1 MTCPMSNI
9 AVLSIS
15 HQLAPVEIREKVA
28 FAPSELPT
36 SIANLLSIADIK
48 ACVIFST
55 CNRSEIYVSHNSK
68 NINEVLLKFLAT
80 THAIDHLSLVEY
92 VSFFESNEAI
102 DHICKVAC
110 GLESLVLGEPQ
121 IFGQLKEAYQISKTH
136 GALDK
141 ILEKLF
147 QHVFKTAKKVRT
159 DTNIGSSPISVAY
172 CAVKLSE
179 KIFTNLENQTVLLI
193 GAGEMVELSAQH
205 LSKRGVKNMIFA
217 NRTLENAQPIAIKH
231 NAEAIALKSL
241 SENLHR
247 ADIVI
252 SSTAAPIPII
262 GKGLVE
268 TVLLQRKH
276 QPMLLIDLAIPRDIE
291 PEVNQLED
299 VFLYTVDD
307 LQQIANSNLEERLK
321 EKVDAEKIIKLSS
334 IEFMGW
340 LNNIPNEEVI
350 KNYRMQADLLK
361 DELLQIALRKLK
373 SGSSPD
379 LVVEELADKLTNK
392 LLHQSLEQIKRPVQ
406 SKANSKVSVDKD
418 TNTHSKIE
426 S

>member
-1 MTCPMSNI
+1 MSNI

-28 FAPSELPT
+28 FASSELP
-36 SIANLLSIADIK
+36 SAISNLLSFEDIR

-68 NINEVLLKFLAT
+68 NISDVLLKFLAS

-92 VSFFESNEAI
+92 VSFFESNDAL
-102 DHICKVAC
+102 DHISKVAC

-121 IFGQLKEAYQISKTH
+121 ILGQLKDAYQVSKTQ

-179 KIFTNLENQTVLLI
+179 KIFTNLENQTVMLI

-205 LSKRGVKNMIFA
+205 LSKRGVKDIIFA

-262 GKGLVE
+262 GKGLIE
-268 TVLLQRKH
+268 TVLIQRKH

-334 IEFMGW
+334 IEFMEW
-340 LNNIPNEEVI
+340 INNIPNEEVI
-350 KNYRMQADLLK
+350 KNYRRQANLLK
-361 DELLQIALRKLK
+361 DELLQIAIRKLK
-373 SGSSPD
+373 SGSNPD

-392 LLHQSLEQIKRPVQ
+392 LLYQSLEKIKKPSESRF
-406 SKANSKVSVDKD
+406 NSEAISDKD
-418 TNTHSKIE
+418 TKHSKIE

>member
-1 MTCPMSNI
+1 MSNI

-15 HQLAPVEIREKVA
+15 HQLAPVEIREKVV
-28 FAPSELPT
+28 FSQSELPST
-36 SIANLLSIADIK
+36 ISNLLSTPDIK
-48 ACVIFST
+48 ACVLFST
-55 CNRSEIYVSHNSK
+55 CNRSEIYVSHNSN
-68 NINEVLLKFLAT
+68 NIHDVLLKFLGT
-80 THAIDHLSLVEY
+80 THAIDHLSLTKY
-92 VSFFESNEAI
+92 VSFYDSNEAI
-102 DHICKVAC
+102 NHICKVAC

-121 IFGQLKEAYQISKTH
+121 IFGQLKDAYQVSKNQR
-136 GALDK
+136 ALDK

-193 GAGEMVELSAQH
+193 GSGEMVELSAQH
-205 LSKRGVKNMIFA
+205 LSKKGVKKLIFA
-217 NRTLENAQPIAIKH
+217 NRTLDNAQPFAIKYH
-231 NAEAIALKSL
+231 AEAITLKSL

-252 SSTAAPIPII
+252 SSTSASIPII
-262 GKGLVE
+262 GKGLIE

-334 IEFMGW
+334 IQFINW
-340 LNNIPNEEVI
+340 INNIPNEEVV
-350 KNYRMQADLLK
+350 KNHRRQANLIK

-392 LLHQSLEQIKRPVQ
+392 LLHQSLDKIKKPTKSQ
-406 SKANSKVSVDKD
+406 LNSIDLLSKD
-418 TNTHSKIE
+418 TNKPTKIGN
-426 S
+426 

>member
-1 MTCPMSNI
+1 MSNI

-28 FAPSELPT
+28 FASSELPT
-36 SIANLLSIADIK
+36 AISNLLSQSDIK

-68 NINEVLLKFLAT
+68 NIRDVLLKFLAT

-92 VSFFESNEAI
+92 VSFYESIEALN
-102 DHICKVAC
+102 HISKVAC

-121 IFGQLKEAYQISKTH
+121 ILGQLKDAYQVSKAQ

-141 ILEKLF
+141 VLEKLF

-205 LSKRGVKNMIFA
+205 LSKRGVKDMIFA
-217 NRTLENAQPIAIKH
+217 NRTLENAQPIAIKN

-241 SENLHR
+241 SENLYR

-262 GKGLVE
+262 GKGLIE

-307 LQQIANSNLEERLK
+307 LQQIANSNIEERLK
-321 EKVDAEKIIKLSS
+321 EKVDAEKIINLSS
-334 IEFMGW
+334 IEFVEW
-340 LNNIPNEEVI
+340 INNIPNEEVI
-350 KNYRMQADLLK
+350 KNYRRQANLLK
-361 DELLQIALRKLK
+361 DELLQNAIRKLK

-379 LVVEELADKLTNK
+379 LVVEELADKSALTYY
-392 LLHQSLEQIKRPVQ
+392 SLKRLNV
-406 SKANSKVSVDKD
+406 K
-418 TNTHSKIE
+418 TIRG
-426 S
+426 

>member
-1 MTCPMSNI
+1 MSNI

-28 FAPSELPT
+28 FASSELP
-36 SIANLLSIADIK
+36 SAISNLLSIEDIR

-68 NINEVLLKFLAT
+68 NISDVLLKFLAS

-92 VSFFESNEAI
+92 VSFFESDDAL
-102 DHICKVAC
+102 DHISKVAC

-121 IFGQLKEAYQISKTH
+121 ILGQLKDAYQVSKTQ

-179 KIFTNLENQTVLLI
+179 KIFTNLDNQPVMLI

-205 LSKRGVKNMIFA
+205 LSKRGVKDIIFA

-262 GKGLVE
+262 GKGLIE

-334 IEFMGW
+334 IEFMEW
-340 LNNIPNEEVI
+340 INNIPNEEVI
-350 KNYRMQADLLK
+350 KNYRRQANLLK
-361 DELLQIALRKLK
+361 DELLQIAIRKLK
-373 SGSSPD
+373 SGSNPD

-392 LLHQSLEQIKRPVQ
+392 LLHQSLEKIKKP
-406 SKANSKVSVDKD
+406 SKSRFNSEVLSDKD
-418 TNTHSKIE
+418 PKHSKIE

>member
-1 MTCPMSNI
+1 MSNI

-15 HQLAPVEIREKVA
+15 HQLAPVEIREKVV
-28 FAPSELPT
+28 FTQSELPST
-36 SIANLLSIADIK
+36 ISNLLSTPDIK
-48 ACVIFST
+48 ACVLFST
-55 CNRSEIYVSHNSK
+55 CNRSEIYVSHNSN
-68 NINEVLLKFLAT
+68 NIRDVLLKFLGT
-80 THAIDHLSLVEY
+80 THAIDHLSLTEY
-92 VSFFESNEAI
+92 VSFYESNEAV
-102 DHICKVAC
+102 DHVCKVAC

-121 IFGQLKEAYQISKTH
+121 IFGQLKEAYQVSKTQ

-179 KIFTNLENQTVLLI
+179 KIFTNLENQIVLLI
-193 GAGEMVELSAQH
+193 GSGEMVELSAQH
-205 LSKRGVKNMIFA
+205 LSKKGVKKMIFA
-217 NRTLENAQPIAIKH
+217 NRTLENAQPFAIKH
-231 NAEAIALKSL
+231 NAEAITLKNL

-252 SSTAAPIPII
+252 SSTAASIPII
-262 GKGLVE
+262 GKGLIE

-321 EKVDAEKIIKLSS
+321 EKVDAEKIIKLNS
-334 IEFMGW
+334 IDFIEW
-340 LNNIPNEEVI
+340 INNIPNEEVI
-350 KNYRMQADLLK
+350 KNHRRQANLLK

-373 SGSSPD
+373 SGFSPD

-392 LLHQSLEQIKRPVQ
+392 LLHQSLDNIKKPTKSQ
-406 SKANSKVSVDKD
+406 LNSIDLFGKDKSKQ
-418 TNTHSKIE
+418 TKIGN
-426 S
+426 

>member
-1 MTCPMSNI
+1 MSNI

-28 FAPSELPT
+28 FASSELP
-36 SIANLLSIADIK
+36 SAISNLLSIEDIR

-68 NINEVLLKFLAT
+68 NISDVLLKFLAS

-92 VSFFESNEAI
+92 VSFFESNDAL
-102 DHICKVAC
+102 DHISKVAC

-121 IFGQLKEAYQISKTH
+121 ILGQLKDAYQVSKTQ

-179 KIFTNLENQTVLLI
+179 KIFTNLENQTVMLI

-205 LSKRGVKNMIFA
+205 LSKRGVKDIIFA

-262 GKGLVE
+262 GKGLIE

-334 IEFMGW
+334 IEFMEW
-340 LNNIPNEEVI
+340 INNIPNEEVI
-350 KNYRMQADLLK
+350 KNYRRQANLLK
-361 DELLQIALRKLK
+361 DELLQIAIRKLK
-373 SGSSPD
+373 SGSNPD

-392 LLHQSLEQIKRPVQ
+392 LLHQSLEKIKKP
-406 SKANSKVSVDKD
+406 SKSRFNSEVLSDEDPK
-418 TNTHSKIE
+418 HSKIE

>member
-1 MTCPMSNI
+1 MSNI

-28 FAPSELPT
+28 FASSELP
-36 SIANLLSIADIK
+36 SAISNLLSIEDIR

-68 NINEVLLKFLAT
+68 NISDVLLKFLAS

-92 VSFFESNEAI
+92 VSFFESDDAL
-102 DHICKVAC
+102 DHISKVAC

-121 IFGQLKEAYQISKTH
+121 ILGQLKDAYQVSKTQ

-179 KIFTNLENQTVLLI
+179 KIFTNLENQTVMLI

-205 LSKRGVKNMIFA
+205 LSKRGVKDIIFA

-262 GKGLVE
+262 GKGLIE

-334 IEFMGW
+334 IEFMEW
-340 LNNIPNEEVI
+340 INNIPNEEVI
-350 KNYRMQADLLK
+350 KNYRRQANLLK
-361 DELLQIALRKLK
+361 DELLQIAIIKLK
-373 SGSSPD
+373 SGSNPD

-392 LLHQSLEQIKRPVQ
+392 LLHQSLEKIKKP
-406 SKANSKVSVDKD
+406 SKSRFNSEVLSDKD
-418 TNTHSKIE
+418 PKHSKIE